1 MFNAETYALRR
12 KLLKKQIK
20 SGLLVFLGNDESPM
34 NYPANTYP
42 FRQDS
47 TFLYFFGLDSPGLAA
62 IVDVDESIDMLF
74 GDDIGLEDIIWMG
87 HLPTLRER
95 ARGVGVRRTA
105 PREKFDAVI
114 RAALKAGRTVHYLP
128 PYRADAAQKLQ
139 NLMKIPL
146 RKIKAGASLEFIKA
160 VVGQRVIKTKEEIRE
175 IEAALDVTYDMYRF
189 GMKNAKPGR
198 IEQEIAGGMEGLALA
213 RGYRAAF
220 PPIVTVNGQILHNH
234 HHENVLSKGRLLVV
248 DMGAESPLRYASDI
262 TRTIPVGGKFNR
274 RQRDVYEIV
283 LAGQEKAIRSIK
295 PGVMYKEI
303 HLKAARTMAEGLV
316 DLGLMKGNVKTAVAE
331 GAHALF
337 FPHGLGHHLGLDVHD
352 MEDLGE
358 NHVGY
363 DKTVQRS
370 DQFGLA
376 YLRMAKAL
384 EPGHVLTVEPG
395 IYFIPALFAK
405 WKKERKHLGFI
416 NYDRIER
423 FLDFG
428 GVRIEDDVLVTKTGR
443 RVLGKPIPKT
453 VDEIEKACR

>member
-1 MFNAETYALRR
+1 
-12 KLLKKQIK
+12 
-20 SGLLVFLGNDESPM
+20 
-34 NYPANTYP
+34 
-42 FRQDS
+42 
-47 TFLYFFGLDSPGLAA
+47 
-62 IVDVDESIDMLF
+62 
-74 GDDIGLEDIIWMG
+74 
-87 HLPTLRER
+87 
-95 ARGVGVRRTA
+95 
-105 PREKFDAVI
+105 
-114 RAALKAGRTVHYLP
+114 
-128 PYRADAAQKLQ
+128 
-139 NLMKIPL
+139 MKIPL